1 MLLQVDGKFEAF
13 LQNLANPLQLNEM
26 RTMKEKKYQEFRD
39 LLGNYT
45 GSPVLRLIKDN
56 QEALGID
63 PEIFELVYD
72 GFWDLYSF
80 HAQTQ
85 EISARKLQVWIQ
97 KIILSVRPGTEVAP
111 TPEQDD
117 EEEGKDGEEGE
128 QET

>member
-1 MLLQVDGKFEAF
+1 
-13 LQNLANPLQLNEM
+13 
-26 RTMKEKKYQEFRD
+26 MKEKKYQEFRD

-85 EISARKLQVWIQ
+85 EISARKLQVWI
-97 KIILSVRPGTEVAP
+97 
-111 TPEQDD
+111 
-117 EEEGKDGEEGE
+117 
-128 QET
+128 